1 MTKSEYKT
9 LQSKFNEEIKQNEM
23 QRYTDEENKTQ
34 CYLDDRIYRD
44 GYTAGILVC
53 KSILTEI
60 FNYGT

>member
-9 LQSKFNEEIKQNEM
+9 LQAKFNEEIKQNEM

-44 GYTAGILVC
+44 GYQML
-53 KSILTEI
+53 KKHKELQ
-60 FNYGT
+60 

>member
-44 GYTAGILVC
+44 GYQMLKKAQRASMKA
-53 KSILTEI
+53 KSA
-60 FNYGT
+60 YW